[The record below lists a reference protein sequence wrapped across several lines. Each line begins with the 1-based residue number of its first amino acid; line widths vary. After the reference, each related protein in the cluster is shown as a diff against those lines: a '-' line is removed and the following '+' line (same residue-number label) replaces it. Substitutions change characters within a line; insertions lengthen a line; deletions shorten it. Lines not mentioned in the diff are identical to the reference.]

1 MEGKY
6 VAPQDILTYEPGN
19 LQNCQPDK
27 QALSNS
33 SQDYSLQRSE
43 LWNIAKL
50 SQYQQEKLPKLSA
63 YPRHPSN
70 PWTILMSSS
79 HSLCPS
85 YRTRKLQ
92 HCLPAQTVGYHAG
105 DCPLLFSSDK
115 RIREIKI
122 VNKNNQ
128 DHDYICHPWLVYL
141 YSYIAPI
148 SMICWLDS
156 LFINL
161 IPWWAQYS
169 QNILQKISDLVT
181 ASKDQISISKLELLK
196 TSLSYYS
203 I

>member
-33 SQDYSLQRSE
+33 SQDYSLQQSE

-50 SQYQQEKLPKLSA
+50 SQYQQEKLPKWSA
-63 YPRHPSN
+63 YPSHPSN
-70 PWTILMSSS
+70 PWPILMSSS

-105 DCPLLFSSDK
+105 DSLLFSSD
-115 RIREIKI
+115 RWTREILRTKTTKMI
-122 VNKNNQ
+122 LN
-128 DHDYICHPWLVYL
+128 IPSIPSLVYFQF
-141 YSYIAPI
+141 SDSWHIAKI
-148 SMICWLDS
+148 TQVNFLKNSKTFCLLVS
-156 LFINL
+156 LFINPL
-161 IPWWAQYS
+161 S
-169 QNILQKISDLVT
+169 NSNI
-181 ASKDQISISKLELLK
+181 
-196 TSLSYYS
+196 
-203 I
+203 